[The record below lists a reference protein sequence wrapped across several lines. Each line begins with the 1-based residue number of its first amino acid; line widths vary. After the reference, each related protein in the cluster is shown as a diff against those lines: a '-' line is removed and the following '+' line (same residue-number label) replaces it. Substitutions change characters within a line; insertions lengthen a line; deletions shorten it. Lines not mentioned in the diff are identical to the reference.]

1 MTKICNDKGGF
12 DKVKHVLLEFI
23 IALITG
29 ILLTSFTSLSWWA
42 VALIAFTVAIAF
54 GIGREILGALQK
66 GNHFCVWDL
75 AWDVVGSL
83 AGALFVALVHYGT
96 YHDIAGNLI
105 Q

>member
-12 DKVKHVLLEFI
+12 DKVKHVLLEFV

-29 ILLTSFTSLSWWA
+29 ILLTSFTSLEREP
-42 VALIAFTVAIAF
+42 VAIISFCVAIAF
-54 GIGREILGALQK
+54 GIAREILGALQK

-96 YHDIAGNLI
+96 YHDIAGNLLR
-105 Q
+105 